1 MKKQSN
7 LQRLLNYA
15 EKRKALAYLAW
26 VLSAASALVA
36 LVPFWYVWRI
46 LNEVIEVARGSQYH
60 ALRLAGGNIF
70 GCGGAYLHCRTDVL
84 AYVGISHCNKF
95 ANRNDRAYFHASH
108 GEDRGIWER

>member
-15 EKRKALAYLAW
+15 EKRKALAYLSW
-26 VLSAASALVA
+26 VLI
-36 LVPFWYVWRI
+36 YI
-46 LNEVIEVARGSQYH
+46 
-60 ALRLAGGNIF
+60 AGLI
-70 GCGGAYLHCRTDVL
+70 AL